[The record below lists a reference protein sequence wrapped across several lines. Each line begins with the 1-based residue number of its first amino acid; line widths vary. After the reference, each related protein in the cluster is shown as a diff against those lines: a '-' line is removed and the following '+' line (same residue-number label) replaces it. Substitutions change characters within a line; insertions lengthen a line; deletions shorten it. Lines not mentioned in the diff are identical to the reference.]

1 MRNITLATLFIFL
14 FTTVAFAAAPFSD
27 VKASH
32 WAYDAIS
39 KLAAKGYIEGYKDGT
54 FKGEKNLTRYELAMV
69 ISRLIDK
76 FKGMGGVSPEDLRT
90 LEKLTVEFSDEL
102 ALLGV
107 KVTALEDEMKMVKS
121 DVASLKNNGA
131 GNGKINL
138 SGEFGITLQS
148 IDREFDTRGDDDWFN
163 HANFAMNM
171 FMNVDEDVTAF
182 VRYMNTKMDLN
193 NLGTQDEG
201 AFDEAFID
209 VKNFFKLGDLRIGRQ
224 WMSLGHS
231 IVLDDKMDGIKFSKV
246 MDQVAFTMF
255 AFSTRA
261 ASAVNDQFYGDSTG
275 QNNYYMFSDAV
286 KGSAAVAGTI
296 LTPGTD
302 AITLY
307 TTPYAGAQPMDNYTG
322 SMIATPKT
330 HLWNDHTGA
339 ALNGGYINVWPN
351 TNTSLAPVNSYLGA
365 AVGVRPALTAYT
377 QAGLGAADST
387 TTTLAQNAATV
398 LTRDYQMT
406 SAAGLDS
413 FGINV
418 SVDFGGHALAGY
430 YLQRD
435 YDKYDPYTQLG
446 DPWAAMVDYNNDGVV
461 DWDAVNNCDLSPAA
475 NPTYWGITL
484 DGNILRNLDYFFE
497 YVSFDAD
504 INNIGVNPLTGSAV
518 TAAGTAWNG
527 NNLDDGNAWLLGL
540 DWDLTD
546 DLNLIVQYGVGDE
559 EFVPASI
566 YKSEYLNGMQ
576 GRYNSGGQG
585 LLTFN
590 DNGVGEGTGALTGV
604 KDLLIKFS
612 ADFNDKTS
620 GYIKYE
626 VCEDND
632 SSAARLIAGDPSVTG
647 HLAQDYKLFTL
658 RFKHIYKP
666 NTVLGLQYDYMKY
679 DNDNVNNA
687 HSIGGNEAYVT
698 DDINWGGWQRITADV
713 QVKF

>member
-131 GNGKINL
+131 GNGKMNF
-138 SGEFGITLQS
+138 SGEFGLTFS
-148 IDREFDTRGDDDWFN
+148 NIDREHDTLGNDDWFN

-182 VRYMNTKMDLN
+182 VRYMNTKMNLN
-193 NLGTQDEG
+193 NLGVQDEG
-201 AFDEAFID
+201 SFDEAFID
-209 VKNFFKLGDLRIGRQ
+209 VKNFFKLGDLRVGRQ

-255 AFSTRA
+255 AFSTRGM
-261 ASAVNDQFYGDSTG
+261 SAVNDQFYGDTLG
-275 QNNYYMFSDAV
+275 TTNFYMYSDR
-286 KGSAAVAGTI
+286 GAAHATTAGAYTATTPAAYTI
-296 LTPGTD
+296 GD

-307 TTPYAGAQPMDNYTG
+307 NTRNAGSQPADTYTG
-322 SMIATPKT
+322 STLASVRTDV
-330 HLWNDHTGA
+330 WNQHVGVSLNGGQGGYLAPVDAAAYTGA
-339 ALNGGYINVWPN
+339 A
-351 TNTSLAPVNSYLGA
+351 A
-365 AVGVRPALTAYT
+365 GVRPALTAYAY
-377 QAGLGAADST
+377 AGF
-387 TTTLAQNAATV
+387 
-398 LTRDYQMT
+398 
-406 SAAGLDS
+406 AAGLDS
-413 FGINV
+413 KGLQAQNTTALMRNWDIQSANGLDSFGLNV

-430 YLQRD
+430 YMQRD
-435 YDKYDPYTQLG
+435 FDKYDPYTRLG
-446 DPWAAMVDYNNDGVV
+446 DPWAAMVDYNRDGVI
-461 DWDAVNNCDLSPAA
+461 DFDAVNGRDLSPAA

-504 INNIGVNPLTGSAV
+504 INNIGVDPLTGRAV
-518 TAAGTAWNG
+518 TAAGVWNG
-527 NNLDDGNAWLLGL
+527 NNLDDGKAWLLGL

-576 GRYNSGGQG
+576 GRWNSGGQG

-590 DNGVGEGTGALTGV
+590 DAGVGEGTGALTGV

-632 SSAARLIAGDPSVTG
+632 SSAARLIAGDPAVTG
-647 HLAQDYKLFTL
+647 HLAQDYKLITL

-666 NTVLGLQYDYMKY
+666 NTILGLQYDYMKY

-687 HSIGGNEAYVT
+687 HSIGANEAFVT
-698 DDINWGGWQRITADV
+698 DDSNWGGWQRITADV